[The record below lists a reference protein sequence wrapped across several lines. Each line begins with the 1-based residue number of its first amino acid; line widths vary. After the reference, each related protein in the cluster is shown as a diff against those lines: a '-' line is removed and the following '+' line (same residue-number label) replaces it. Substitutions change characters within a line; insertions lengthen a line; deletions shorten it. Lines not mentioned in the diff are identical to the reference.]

1 MLYAVCGVFGY
12 LRFGGETPDNILLAY
27 SNLPDGSTQQR
38 LFIGARIGMVACLI
52 FSMPLVLY
60 PFRMC
65 AHQLLK
71 VAVLSRQSG
80 SGDGGAQPAGV
91 GRAPGGARPRGN
103 SVSAVGETAK
113 QPLLG
118 AASGSSSTAAQAD
131 PTASP
136 AATAESGL
144 GCCGRCLASLSP
156 DTVFNAETFL
166 LLSLCLLL
174 SAVVPNILVAFGL
187 TGAVGGCT
195 LVYVLPPLF
204 YLKLSNKE
212 GCLSSCTHLWA
223 VILLLVGAAISV
235 ICTVAI
241 VVSLVQPAE
250 Q

>member
-1 MLYAVCGVFGY
+1 M
-12 LRFGGETPDNILLAY
+12 
-27 SNLPDGSTQQR
+27 
-38 LFIGARIGMVACLI
+38 
-52 FSMPLVLY
+52 
-60 PFRMC
+60 
-65 AHQLLK
+65 
-71 VAVLSRQSG
+71 
-80 SGDGGAQPAGV
+80 
-91 GRAPGGARPRGN
+91 
-103 SVSAVGETAK
+103 
-113 QPLLG
+113 
-118 AASGSSSTAAQAD
+118 
-131 PTASP
+131 
-136 AATAESGL
+136 
-144 GCCGRCLASLSP
+144 SP